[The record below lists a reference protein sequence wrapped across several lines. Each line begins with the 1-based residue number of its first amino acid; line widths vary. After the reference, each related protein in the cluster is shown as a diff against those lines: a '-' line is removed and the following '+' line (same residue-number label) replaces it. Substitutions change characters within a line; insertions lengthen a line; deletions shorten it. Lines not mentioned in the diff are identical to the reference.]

1 MPTYDYKCSACGHLF
16 ETMHSMKDAPLTT
29 CPECGKETL
38 NRLIGAGS
46 GMIFK
51 GSGFYLTDYKG
62 GKGSGSSA
70 ASTSSTPAKSDAAP
84 AAPAAPSSGPAE
96 SKS

>member
-1 MPTYDYKCSACGHLF
+1 
-16 ETMHSMKDAPLTT
+16 MKDAPLTT